1 MEIVNAMGH
10 QNPAT
15 TAKYLHAFEAENAVD
30 VFA

>member
-15 TAKYLHAFEAENAVD
+15 TAKYLHAFEAEGAVD
-30 VFA
+30 VFE